1 LEGDLG
7 MKILL
12 LGSKG
17 MLGSECQ
24 KVLDQEFEIMA
35 PEKKDL
41 DIVSWDKV
49 IDKLQRSDPKIV
61 LNCAAIT
68 DVDSCESHR
77 EAYMVRK
84 INVEGPR
91 NLAQGA
97 ARFSCKIIH
106 ISSEHVFSGEKGIP
120 QPYFE
125 DDPLDPISVYGK
137 TKMESEIA
145 IKDNLSDHL
154 IIRSGWL
161 YGFQGNNFVKSL
173 VSDALNKK
181 GRKSL
186 KIPNDQYGSPTWAYR
201 LALQIRDLIR
211 ADARGTY
218 HATSEGACSRME
230 CAQYIVEKLNL
241 KVSLQPCDT
250 SDLPQKARRPLNCI
264 LENRLLK
271 KQGLN
276 IMPDWKEDLSAFLEQ
291 FGEQL
296 VKEAKKGT
304 SSKD

>member
-1 LEGDLG
+1 
-7 MKILL
+7 MRILL

-24 KVLDQEFEIMA
+24 KVLSREFEIIA
-35 PEKKDL
+35 PEKKEL

-49 IDKLQRSDPKIV
+49 IDKLQRTDPKII
-61 LNCAAIT
+61 LNCAAVT
-68 DVDSCESHR
+68 DVDSCETHR
-77 EAYMVRK
+77 DAYMVRK
-84 INVEGPR
+84 VNVEGPR

-97 ARFSCKIIH
+97 ARFDCKIVH
-106 ISSEHVFSGEKGIP
+106 ISSEHVFSGQKGIP

-125 DDPLDPISVYGK
+125 DDPLDPISIYGR
-137 TKMESEIA
+137 TKMESEVA

-154 IIRSGWL
+154 IIRTGWL
-161 YGFQGNNFVKSL
+161 YGSQGTNFVKSV
-173 VSDALNKK
+173 VSEVLNKR
-181 GRKSL
+181 GRKTL

-201 LALQIRDLIR
+201 LAWQIRDLIR
-211 ADARGTY
+211 ADAKGTY

-230 CAQYIVEKLNL
+230 YAQYIVEKLNL
-241 KVSLQPCDT
+241 KVSLQPCRT

-276 IMPDWKEDLSAFLEQ
+276 IMPDWKEDLSTFLEEA
-291 FGEQL
+291 GEVL
-296 VKEAKKGT
+296 IKEAKGGNPPKGRRAN
-304 SSKD
+304 

>member
-1 LEGDLG
+1 

-24 KVLDQEFEIMA
+24 KVLSQEFEILA

-49 IDKLQRSDPKIV
+49 IDKLQRMDPKIV

-97 ARFSCKIIH
+97 ARFNCKIIH

-161 YGFQGNNFVKSL
+161 YGSQGDNFVKSL

-186 KIPNDQYGSPTWAYR
+186 KIPSDQYGSPTWAYR

-211 ADARGTY
+211 PMP
-218 HATSEGACSRME
+218 EG
-230 CAQYIVEKLNL
+230 L
-241 KVSLQPCDT
+241 
-250 SDLPQKARRPLNCI
+250 
-264 LENRLLK
+264 
-271 KQGLN
+271 
-276 IMPDWKEDLSAFLEQ
+276 IMPPPRAPAAGLS
-291 FGEQL
+291 
-296 VKEAKKGT
+296 VRST
-304 SSKD
+304 SSTS

>member
-1 LEGDLG
+1 MG

-24 KVLDQEFEIMA
+24 KVLSQEFEIMA

-49 IDKLQRSDPKIV
+49 IDKLQRMDPKIV

-161 YGFQGNNFVKSL
+161 YGSQGNNFVKSL

-211 ADARGTY
+211 VDARGTY
-218 HATSEGACSRME
+218 HATSEGACSRIE
-230 CAQYIVEKLNL
+230 CAQYVVDKLNL
-241 KVSLQPCDT
+241 KVSLQPCET

-276 IMPDWKEDLSAFLEQ
+276 IMPDWKEDLSTFLDQ
-291 FGEQL
+291 FGELL

-304 SSKD
+304 SSKE

>member
-1 LEGDLG
+1 

-24 KVLDQEFEIMA
+24 KVLGQEFDVIA
-35 PEKKDL
+35 PEKKEL

-49 IDKLQRSDPKIV
+49 IEKLQRIGPKIV

-97 ARFSCKIIH
+97 ARFRCKIIH
-106 ISSEHVFSGEKGIP
+106 VSSEHVFSGDKGIP

-125 DDPLDPISVYGK
+125 DDPPDPISVYGR

-161 YGFQGNNFVKSL
+161 YGSQGSNFVKTL
-173 VSDALNKK
+173 VFDVLNKK
-181 GRKSL
+181 GRRNL
-186 KIPNDQYGSPTWAYR
+186 KIPSDHYGSPTWAYR
-201 LALQIRDLIR
+201 LAQQIRELIR
-211 ADARGTY
+211 TDARGTY
-218 HATSEGACSRME
+218 HATSEGVCSRIE
-230 CAQYIVEKLNL
+230 YAQFVVEKLNL
-241 KVSLQPCDT
+241 KASLQPCRT
-250 SDLPQKARRPLNCI
+250 SDVPQKARRPLNSI

-271 KQGLN
+271 KQGIN
-276 IMPDWKEDLSAFLEQ
+276 IMPDWKEDLSAFLNES
-291 FGEQL
+291 GEQL
-296 VKEAKKGT
+296 LREAKGGN
-304 SSKD
+304 S